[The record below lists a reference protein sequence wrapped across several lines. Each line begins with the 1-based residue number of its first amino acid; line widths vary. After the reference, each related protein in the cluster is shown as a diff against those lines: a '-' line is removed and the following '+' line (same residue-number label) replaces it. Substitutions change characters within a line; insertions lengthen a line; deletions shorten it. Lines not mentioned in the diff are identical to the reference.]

1 MSLMEI
7 LRPWFDG
14 DSQGLIGIIAGNTRM
29 GCELMNLLAFTR
41 VLRAPLYV
49 RMGIADRVCGR
60 MQCAGRDVDDGPS
73 LSTMDAPR

>member
-1 MSLMEI
+1 
-7 LRPWFDG
+7 
-14 DSQGLIGIIAGNTRM
+14 M